1 MAVTCVRRVDFPM
14 IDLAGIAYYPRIY
27 DFCHRA
33 FEDCWEK
40 FTHHHY
46 NHILTEVGVGFPLK
60 HIESEFHAPIRYGD
74 TITVEISITKI
85 GTTSCIWS
93 YRMTNQEGVKVW
105 SSLQTTVC
113 VDMQNLEPVPIPQ
126 EIRTAMMKHLL
137 VEVEH
142 V

>member
-1 MAVTCVRRVDFPM
+1 
-14 IDLAGIAYYPRIY
+14 
-27 DFCHRA
+27 
-33 FEDCWEK
+33 
-40 FTHHHY
+40 
-46 NHILTEVGVGFPLK
+46 
-60 HIESEFHAPIRYGD
+60 
-74 TITVEISITKI
+74 
-85 GTTSCIWS
+85 
-93 YRMTNQEGVKVW
+93 MTNQEGVKVW